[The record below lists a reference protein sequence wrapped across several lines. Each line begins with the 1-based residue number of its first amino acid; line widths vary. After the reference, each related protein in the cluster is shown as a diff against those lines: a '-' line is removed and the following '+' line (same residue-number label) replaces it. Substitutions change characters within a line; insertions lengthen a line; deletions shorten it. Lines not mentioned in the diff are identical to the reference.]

1 VIHIPQ
7 MSKSER
13 LLWRAPDRMLDLR
26 TGNRYDDDISH
37 GSEWPASR
45 SIRAPVLAAA
55 LLRPDNPGRE
65 SVPVLRLAGVRI
77 TGRLELGGASLARGL
92 RLDQCYFEE
101 SPELADA
108 RTRTI
113 RIVDS
118 FVPGINALNIQI
130 DGQLDLNRSV
140 VVGRLR
146 LVMAHITGEFTMNG
160 TTLVNPSDWTLFAG
174 GLTVDGGFFCRHGFT
189 SQGSMRL
196 VGANFNGGVFL
207 DRAVLTAGGKDALV
221 ADNLKVEG
229 RMICDDLTAD
239 GALRLPGARIAGQLS
254 WEGAIVRSQ
263 GTIGLDFR
271 RLVAEELILTPAEP
285 VCGMVNLE
293 NARLSVLC
301 DDPMTWPLDLRLD
314 GLVYDS
320 LVSLT
325 KREDEDREVQQYIS
339 DSADAS
345 VAITPSKDRLIW
357 LHRNSA
363 GYRPQ
368 PFEQLAAFYRSV
380 GHDDEARKVLLDKQ
394 RFRRSTQKLGGKAW
408 GYLLDWT
415 VGYGYRP
422 WLAAAWLAALVT
434 TGSLVFAW
442 WPPSPVNS
450 AAALNFNSL
459 VYTINLLLPVGQFV
473 QPDQWNPGGA
483 ERWFTYTLVGLGWLL
498 ATTIITGVTRVLNRS

>member
-1 VIHIPQ
+1 
-7 MSKSER
+7 MSKAER
-13 LLWRAPDRMLDLR
+13 ALWRNPGEILDLR
-26 TGNRYDDDISH
+26 TGNREDDDISH
-37 GSEWPASR
+37 GNEWPASR
-45 SIRAPVLAAA
+45 SIRAPILAGA
-55 LLRPDNPGRE
+55 LLRPGNLDRGN
-65 SVPVLRLAGVRI
+65 VPILRLTGARI
-77 TGRLELGGASLARGL
+77 TGRMELGGASLARSL
-92 RLDQCYFEE
+92 WLEQCYFEE
-101 SPELADA
+101 PPDFADA

-118 FVPGINALNIQI
+118 FVPGFNALNVQI

-140 VVGRLR
+140 VTGRLR
-146 LVMAHITGEFTMNG
+146 LVMAHVTGEFTMNG

-189 SQGSMRL
+189 SQGGMRL
-196 VGANFNGGVFL
+196 VGAHLNGGAFL
-207 DRAVLTAGGKDALV
+207 DGAAFAAGGKNALV

-229 RMICDDLTAD
+229 RMICDGLTAD
-239 GALRLPGARIAGQLS
+239 GALRFPGARIAGDFS
-254 WEGAIVRSQ
+254 WVGAIVRSR
-263 GTIGLDFR
+263 GSIALDFR
-271 RLVAEELILTPAEP
+271 RLVAEELILTLAEP

-293 NARLSVLC
+293 NVRVSVLC

-320 LVSLT
+320 LISVAE
-325 KREDEDREVQQYIS
+325 RGANDREVQRYLT
-339 DSADAS
+339 DSADTSA
-345 VAITPSKDRLIW
+345 AFTPAKDRLVW
-357 LHRNSA
+357 LHRNGA

-394 RFRRSTQKLGGKAW
+394 RFRRTTQKFGGKLW
-408 GYLLDWT
+408 SYLLDWS

-422 WLAAAWLAALVT
+422 WLAAGWLAALVT

-450 AAALNFNSL
+450 TAANFNSL

-483 ERWFTYTLVGLGWLL
+483 ERWFSYTLVGLGWLL
-498 ATTIITGVTRVLNRS
+498 ATTIITGVTRVLNRP